1 MFKELPRPTQTEF
14 TDAAFRFTA
23 PDQYYP
29 IWLERS
35 WVVTAMA
42 RLGCALTLR
51 VGQLPA
57 YQPRLG
63 YSRRGDLMTILREQQ
78 AEGFVP
84 GEENPKVFAIKQ
96 TKRYE
101 RA

>member
-1 MFKELPRPTQTEF
+1 MLIESPRPTQTEF
-14 TDAAFRFTA
+14 TDAAFRFTT
-23 PDQYYP
+23 PDTSYP
-29 IWLERS
+29 SWLERS

-51 VGQLPA
+51 VGQMPSF
-57 YQPRLG
+57 QSQLG
-63 YSRRGDLMTILREQQ
+63 YSRRSDLKTILREQQ
-78 AEGFVP
+78 AEGLVP

-101 RA
+101 QL